1 MIKTAQAEITS
12 TPAELSFKTVF
23 VLLIV
28 RSFSPRRFP
37 NGRSPELSLAKPSL
51 FFHDAELSTI

>member
-23 VLLIV
+23 VLLLV
-28 RSFSPRRFP
+28 RSLSPRRFP
-37 NGRSPELSLAKPSL
+37 NGRSPELSLAEPSL
-51 FFHDAELSTI
+51 FFYDAELSTI